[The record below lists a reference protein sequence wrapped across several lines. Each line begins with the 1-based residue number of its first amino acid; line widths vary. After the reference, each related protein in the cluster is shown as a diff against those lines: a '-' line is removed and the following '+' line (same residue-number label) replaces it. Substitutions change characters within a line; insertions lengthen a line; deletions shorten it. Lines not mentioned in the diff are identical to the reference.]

1 MTDWKRNKPVD
12 DSNCAMKPTTKGWR
26 QTREIAMKDETT
38 YLNHEQLATIA
49 ILQIKAQIADLRRL
63 EIWLESDK
71 NGTEFPT
78 ASEFVR
84 NIMENLAGI
93 GGTVSAWE
101 DAK

>member
-1 MTDWKRNKPVD
+1 MTDWKQNKTVD
-12 DSNCAMKPTTKGWR
+12 DSGCATKPTANGWQGKR
-26 QTREIAMKDETT
+26 RSGKAMTD
-38 YLNHEQLATIA
+38 LSHEQLATIA